1 MGSQRVGHGLVTKQ
15 QQRDRQIDGDRE
27 VYEEISTDITDIP
40 TGICILT
47 SLSTV
52 D

>member
-1 MGSQRVGHGLVTKQ
+1 MGSQRAGHDLVTKQ
-15 QQRDRQIDGDRE
+15 QQRDRQIEGDIE
-27 VYEEISTDITDIP
+27 VYEEMSTDRTDIP
-40 TGICILT
+40 TGLCICT